1 MKKVQLILLLLFVV
15 VIMCGCIP
23 TDVPEDGDDRA
34 GFFSGIWHG
43 WIAPFSLIW
52 SFFNSKYTIYAAYNK
67 GFTYDLGFYM
77 AVISGFG
84 ALSLTRKKDD

>member
-1 MKKVQLILLLLFVV
+1 MKKILVVALIIF
-15 VIMCGCIP
+15 IIIGTTGCIP
-23 TDVPEDGDDRA
+23 QDVPDESDDRA

-43 WIAPFSLIW
+43 WIAPVSLIL
-52 SFFNSKYTIYAAYNK
+52 SFFNGKYTIYNAYNT

-84 ALSLTRKKDD
+84 ALSLSRKKDD